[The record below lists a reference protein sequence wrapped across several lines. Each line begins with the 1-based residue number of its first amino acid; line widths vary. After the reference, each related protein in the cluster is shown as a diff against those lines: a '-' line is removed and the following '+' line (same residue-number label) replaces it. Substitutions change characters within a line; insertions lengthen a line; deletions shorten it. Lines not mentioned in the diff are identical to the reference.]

1 MIETSRRSL
10 ITGLVAL
17 VAAPAIVKASSLM
30 QVKATSRLIEYNGLM
45 TLDDFVQRILE
56 PMTRALADQV
66 AESVMTG
73 SSISQIYQADRG
85 GSGQVV
91 QVTRTLPQQFRCIT

>member
-30 QVKATSRLIEYNGLM
+30 QVKQSGAH
-45 TLDDFVQRILE
+45 
-56 PMTRALADQV
+56 
-66 AESVMTG
+66 G
-73 SSISQIYQADRG
+73 SAPQAARSQGRG

>member
-17 VAAPAIVKASSLM
+17 VAAPAIDLSAQSG
-30 QVKATSRLIEYNGLM
+30 AH
-45 TLDDFVQRILE
+45 
-56 PMTRALADQV
+56 
-66 AESVMTG
+66 G
-73 SSISQIYQADRG
+73 SAPQAARSQGRG